1 VLSVLI
7 ATFNR
12 APVLERCLDALVDEE
27 PDEIVVVDDGSF
39 DSTPDM
45 LARREGVRVVRQENA
60 GRSAARNAGIAAVRG
75 DVVLFLDDDVLPRA
89 GLVDRHR
96 AFHERHPQQH
106 EALLGHVT
114 WAPELEITRHMRWL
128 ERGGPLFAYDLI
140 EDPEDVPWK
149 FFYTANLSVK
159 RDFLEPFDPTLPIY
173 EDAELAYRLTLRG
186 LRLRYDP
193 EALGHHLREET
204 PGRTERRMR
213 EVGTAA
219 ALLHAKWPELR
230 EPPPRM
236 RRIGTVKAHAAAA
249 LNRLGIHSLDDRL
262 DDWRASRAFVAG
274 YEEGARRGYPA
285 PEAPAR
291 TG

>member
-12 APVLERCLDALVDEE
+12 APVLERCLDALAHQR
-27 PDEIVVVDDGSF
+27 PDEIVVVDDGST
-39 DSTPDM
+39 DDTPEV
-45 LARREGVRVVRQENA
+45 LARRSGVRAIRQENA
-60 GRSAARNAGIAAVRG
+60 GRSAARNAGLEAVRG
-75 DVVLFLDDDVLPRA
+75 DTVLFLDDDVLATP

-96 AFHERHPQQH
+96 AFHERHPEPH

-140 EDPEDVPWK
+140 EDPEDVPWR

-159 RDFLEPFDPTLPIY
+159 RDFLEPFDTTLPIY
-173 EDAELAYRLTLRG
+173 EDAELAYRLKRRG
-186 LRLRYDP
+186 LRIRYD
-193 EALGHHLREET
+193 AAAIGHHLREET
-204 PGRTERRMR
+204 PERTERRMR
-213 EVGTAA
+213 EVGRAA

-236 RRIGTVKAHAAAA
+236 RRVGTLKARGAAA
-249 LNRLGIHSLDDRL
+249 LSRLGVHALDDRL
-262 DDWRASRAFVAG
+262 DDWRASRAYVAG
-274 YEEGARRGYPA
+274 YEEGAALTR
-285 PEAPAR
+285 
-291 TG
+291 